1 MRHRGQ
7 GHVST
12 STFKFRVPQPHC
24 CASALEPALLW
35 GSTWGIRASASPAQ
49 LPPASYVLCTFVS
62 PLPQPPPRQDLPSF
76 LRDHTAFCDARPAQ
90 VSAAL
95 WPRSA
100 NSHGHPL
107 NCPLARPA
115 PRSKPLKAP
124 PQFPITCSHTPQGRT
139 LERYRGRRCLQTSS
153 GAQALRVETSGR
165 GGSTLCALPGTQEC
179 VSTFPLYPLP
189 GPQTREAA
197 PDSPLG
203 PHGFL
208 QPSRSAPALARV
220 GTRSLSCT
228 RFHRTSK
235 RPPGAKPTLV
245 AVCPLSPLELGSSS
259 THKSIM
265 LKMSPFSRV

>member
-12 STFKFRVPQPHC
+12 STFKFRVPQLHC

-49 LPPASYVLCTFVS
+49 LPPSSYVLCTLEWMS
-62 PLPQPPPRQDLPSF
+62 LPSHSH
-76 LRDHTAFCDARPAQ
+76 LLGRTSPAFCVTTLP
-90 VSAAL
+90 SATPGL
-95 WPRSA
+95 PRSA

-153 GAQALRVETSGR
+153 GAQALWVETSGR
-165 GGSTLCALPGTQEC
+165 GSTLCGLPGTQGVCEH
-179 VSTFPLYPLP
+179 L
-189 GPQTREAA
+189 
-197 PDSPLG
+197 
-203 PHGFL
+203 
-208 QPSRSAPALARV
+208 
-220 GTRSLSCT
+220 
-228 RFHRTSK
+228 
-235 RPPGAKPTLV
+235 PTLSTSRFTD
-245 AVCPLSPLELGSSS
+245 PRSSP
-259 THKSIM
+259 
-265 LKMSPFSRV
+265 